1 MTIAPHRSEPNA
13 SRQRLTLAE
22 YLAYEDGTGHR
33 YEIVDGVLVDMGTEN
48 ALNLSIAFVLG
59 MAFASL
65 GVPGYLIGSKHRLS
79 VSSSQVSARDPDLTV
94 HSEASYAA
102 VSQKDESLLG
112 YFDPLPVLVVE
123 VVSPGEAGS
132 PNYDDLRSVEDH
144 RDYVEKPKEY
154 ADRGIPECWIIDPVR
169 AVVVVLTLQGKQYQE
184 TRFQG
189 KTRIISNAFPSLNLT
204 AETVLTAGR

>member
-1 MTIAPHRSEPNA
+1 MTIAPPRLQPSA
-13 SRQRLTLAE
+13 TRQRLTLAE
-22 YLAYEDGTGHR
+22 YLTYEDGTGNR
-33 YEIVDGVLVDMGTEN
+33 YEIVDGILVDMGTEN

-79 VSSSQVSARDPDLTV
+79 VSSSKVSARDPDLMV
-94 HSEASYAA
+94 HSEDSYTA

-132 PNYDDLRSVEDH
+132 PNYD

-154 ADRGIPECWIIDPVR
+154 ADRGIPKCWIIDPAR
-169 AVVVVLTLQGKQYQE
+169 AVVLVLTLQGKQYQE
-184 TRFQG
+184 NRFQG